1 MRRLFHRVRDLVL
14 ALALLTLLAL
24 IVLRLDMARL
34 ETVASAARVVDGD
47 TLMMGGE
54 SVRLSGIDAP
64 ELGQTCRK
72 NGTEWPCGRA
82 ARNELVRLVRGQDI
96 RCVTDGRD
104 RYGRLL
110 GTCHRGSIDLNE
122 TMVATG
128 FAVAYGGYTGAE
140 QAARSAGLGVWAG
153 TFDQPR
159 DWRARHGGRTEPVHG
174 TAGFAGGFLRGLFLF
189 WTAQD
194 DTGR

>member
-1 MRRLFHRVRDLVL
+1 MRRFFRRVRDLVL

-24 IVLRLDMARL
+24 IVLRLDMSRL
-34 ETVASAARVVDGD
+34 ETVAGAAKVLDGD

-64 ELGQTCRK
+64 ELRQTCRK
-72 NGTEWPCGRA
+72 NDSEWPCGRA
-82 ARNELVRLVRGQDI
+82 ARDELVRLVRGQDI

-110 GTCHRGSIDLNE
+110 GTCHRGAVDLNE

-128 FAVAYGGYTGAE
+128 FAVAYGGYGWAE
-140 QAARSAGLGVWAG
+140 QAARSAGLGLWAG
-153 TFDQPR
+153 TFDLPR

-174 TAGFAGGFLRGLFLF
+174 TAGVAGGFLRDLFLF
-189 WTAQD
+189 WTARD